1 LKRIELVGYVDV
13 QFRPS
18 IRAMEAILPA
28 PKACAGRAKIRKI
41 AMVNTADEM
50 LKEGMFAVESVRVLG
65 ICRGRRELPFQE
77 ENVSGVRVSVFC
89 SNAKGLEG

>member
-1 LKRIELVGYVDV
+1 
-13 QFRPS
+13 
-18 IRAMEAILPA
+18 MEAILPA

-41 AMVNTADEM
+41 AMVNTADGM

-77 ENVSGVRVSVFC
+77 ENVSGVRVSVFVATPRAWRGEC
-89 SNAKGLEG
+89 QELDELCGKLW